1 MNPCD
6 WPIMMILI
14 IFHGTFL
21 LPSLGWDVVR
31 SSGEQEAS
39 KIVNYCVDN
48 IFIVISRKNNF
59 GNQQEHEL

>member
-1 MNPCD
+1 MNLCD